1 MVEAWFSPEAAYG
14 FSGLAVLG
22 LTALFAP
29 AIAKGRHRTAI
40 VSLWGA
46 VIVLGAGLLVAGLVA
61 WAGHQPGHVTLP
73 LIVCGLTI
81 VLAYAGSLVFVLKV
95 YRVAELRKVAARE
108 L

>member
-29 AIAKGRHRTAI
+29 AIVKGRHRRAI
-40 VSLWGA
+40 VSLWSA
-46 VIVLGAGLLVAGLVA
+46 IIVLGAGLLVAGLVA
-61 WAGHQPGHVTLP
+61 WTGRQPVHVTVP
-73 LIVCGLTI
+73 LIASGLAI
-81 VLAYAGSLVFVLKV
+81 VLAYAVSLVFVLKV